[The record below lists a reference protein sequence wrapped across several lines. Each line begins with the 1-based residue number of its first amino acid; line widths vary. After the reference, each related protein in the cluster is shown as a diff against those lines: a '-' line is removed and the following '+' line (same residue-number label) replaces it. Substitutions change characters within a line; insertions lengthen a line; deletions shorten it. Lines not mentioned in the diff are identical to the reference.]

1 MTTMLTRQ
9 ERRLADIPR
18 GGAVLAGG
26 LRAVAR
32 HLGMAERKVYAMA
45 REGRYPFNLFCVRVG
60 NLWIIPLDAWNRFL
74 RGELQPENE
83 SAAPDDTR

>member
-1 MTTMLTRQ
+1 
-9 ERRLADIPR
+9 
-18 GGAVLAGG
+18 
-26 LRAVAR
+26 
-32 HLGMAERKVYAMA
+32 MAERKVYAMA